1 MENVYHTKLG
11 EGRRIAIPAEV
22 CDQLGLRPGAPLAIT
37 IEADGLHV
45 VPYEQIIREV
55 QAAFAPYRQ
64 PGVSAVDELIQE
76 RRDEAVREER
86 ELQESGRANDGKTRE

>member
-1 MENVYHTKLG
+1 MDHVYHTKLG

-22 CDQLGLRPGAPLAIT
+22 SRQLGLRPGAPLAIT
-37 IEADGLHV
+37 IEDDGLHV

-64 PGVSAVDELIQE
+64 PGVSNVDELIEERQE
-76 RRDEAVREER
+76 EAAREER
-86 ELQESGRANDGKTRE
+86 ELEESNRERRKKR

>member
-1 MENVYHTKLG
+1 MDHVYHTKLG

-22 CDQLGLRPGAPLAIT
+22 CEQLGLRPGAPLAIT

-55 QAAFAPYRQ
+55 QAAFAPYRP
-64 PGVSAVDELIQE
+64 PGGSAVDELIRE
-76 RRDEAVREER
+76 RREEAAREER
-86 ELQESGRANDGKTRE
+86 EFEDPKRDHRDKR